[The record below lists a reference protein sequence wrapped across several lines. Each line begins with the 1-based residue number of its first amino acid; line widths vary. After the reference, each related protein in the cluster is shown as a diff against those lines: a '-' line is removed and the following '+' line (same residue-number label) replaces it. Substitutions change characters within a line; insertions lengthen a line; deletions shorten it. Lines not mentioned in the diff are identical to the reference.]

1 MGARR
6 GARAHRGLLVTA
18 LGAIIFVIT
27 ILVCIG
33 LHEFGHFI
41 TAKKFGIKV
50 EQFFIGFGPRLWSVR
65 KGETEYGV
73 KALPFGGYVRI
84 AGMNPFEE
92 INPED
97 KDRVFK
103 AKKPWQ
109 RAIVLGAGSFT
120 HFLLGLVLVAVV
132 LGAYGEQVPTTR
144 IGGVQQTLEGKPG
157 PAAAAG
163 FRAGDVLV
171 SIEGHP
177 VHHWEDATEVL
188 HASPGKVIT
197 VVVRRGRTLVTLH
210 PRLADHS
217 PSLPS
222 PNHVGYL
229 GIGSANATQ
238 RYGPISAVT
247 TGAKRVGEGAWLSLQ
262 ALGKLFSPSS
272 LHRLFQEVA
281 GTKARSTADPT
292 TVVGVTG
299 QAGGLLGHGDIAGF
313 LYLIA
318 YFNIFIGTLNLL
330 PLPPLDGGH
339 LAVLAYEKIRR
350 REVDMRKLIPI
361 TVTVISVFGS
371 LFLLLLYLDIVR
383 PLPSIGG

>member
-1 MGARR
+1 M
-6 GARAHRGLLVTA
+6 TA
-18 LGAIIFVIT
+18 LGAILFVVA
-27 ILVCIG
+27 ILVSIG

-92 INPED
+92 IAPED
-97 KDRVFK
+97 QDRVFK

-109 RAIVLGAGSFT
+109 RAIVLSAGSFT
-120 HFLLGLVLVAVV
+120 HFLVGLLIIVGVLM
-132 LGAYGEQVPTTR
+132 AYGEPATSTK
-144 IGGVQQTLEGKPG
+144 IGDVQKTFEGKPS

-163 FRAGDVLV
+163 FQKNDVLV
-171 SIEGHP
+171 QVNGQAI
-177 VHHWEDATEVL
+177 HHWEDATQVL
-188 HASPGKVIT
+188 QSSGGKVVTI
-197 VVVRRGRTLVTLH
+197 VVRRDGNLVTLH
-210 PRLADHS
+210 PQLADHN
-217 PSLPS
+217 
-222 PNHVGYL
+222 PNFPTGNHNGYL
-229 GIGSANATQ
+229 GIGSAIVTHH
-238 RYGPISAVT
+238 YGPISAIST
-247 TGAKRVGEGAWLSLQ
+247 AGTDVGQGMWLSIQ
-262 ALGKLFSPSS
+262 ALGKLFAPSS
-272 LHRLFQEVA
+272 IHRLLQEAA
-281 GTKARSTADPT
+281 GNRPRSAGDPA
-292 TVVGVTG
+292 TVVGVTS
-299 QAGGLLGHGDIAGF
+299 QAGGLLGSGNLAGF
-313 LYLIA
+313 LGLIA
-318 YFNIFIGTLNLL
+318 SFNIFIGTLNLL

-383 PLPSIGG
+383 PLPSVGG

>member
-1 MGARR
+1 M
-6 GARAHRGLLVTA
+6 TA
-18 LGAIIFVIT
+18 LGVILFIIAILFS
-27 ILVCIG
+27 IG

-50 EQFFIGFGPRLWSVR
+50 EQFFIGFGPRLWSVQ

-92 INPED
+92 ISPED
-97 KDRVFK
+97 SARVFK

-109 RAIVLGAGSFT
+109 RAIVLSAGSFT
-120 HFLLGLVLVAVV
+120 HFVVGLLIIVGVLM
-132 LGAYGEQVPTTR
+132 AYGEPVPTTR
-144 IGGVQQTLEGKPG
+144 IGDVQKTLEGKPA

-177 VHHWEDATEVL
+177 VHKWDDATQVL
-188 HASPGKVIT
+188 HQSPGKVIT
-197 VVVRRGRTLVTLH
+197 VVVRRGSSLVTLH

-217 PSLPS
+217 PSLPAG
-222 PNHVGYL
+222 NHVGYL
-229 GIGSANATQ
+229 GIGSAIATHH
-238 RYGPISAVT
+238 YGPIAAIGS
-247 TGAKRVGEGAWLSLQ
+247 GFKDIGQGMWLSIQ
-262 ALGKLFSPSS
+262 ALGKLFAPSS
-272 LHRLFQEVA
+272 IHRLLNQAA
-281 GTKARSTADPT
+281 GNTPRQAGDPAT
-292 TVVGVTG
+292 LVGVTG
-299 QAGGLLGHGDIAGF
+299 EAGGALGHGNLAGF
-313 LYLIA
+313 LGIIA
-318 YFNIFIGTLNLL
+318 SFNIFIGTLNLL

-350 REVDMRKLIPI
+350 RDVDMRKLIPI

-383 PLPSIGG
+383 PIPSGG